1 MIMNKQERY
10 NELREIV
17 EIRKQLYEKEK
28 AYLKKYSTANY
39 EVMPSQANMMHISLF
54 NEKALQIMEREL
66 NK

>member
-1 MIMNKQERY
+1 MNKQERY
-10 NELREIV
+10 NELKEIV
-17 EIRKQLYEKEK
+17 ELRKRLYEMEK
-28 AYLKKYSTANY
+28 DYLKKYNPANY

>member
-10 NELREIV
+10 NELKEIV
-17 EIRKQLYEKEK
+17 ELRKHLYEKEK
-28 AYLKKYSTANY
+28 AYLKKYAQDRY

>member
-10 NELREIV
+10 NELKEIV
-17 EIRKQLYEKEK
+17 ELRKKLYEKEK
-28 AYLKKYSTANY
+28 AYLKKYAQDRF
-39 EVMPSQANMMHISLF
+39 EEMPSQANMMHISLF